1 MLGKEFSAFK
11 LGSCQDR
18 GVGTSRYKKHR
29 SGVSLSKVER
39 LHLLVAVSQLVR
51 TLQPL
56 KIMPANLA

>member
-11 LGSCQDR
+11 LGGCQDR
-18 GVGTSRYKKHR
+18 GVGASLYKKHR
-29 SGVSLSKVER
+29 SGVSLSIVER
-39 LHLLVAVSQLVR
+39 LPLLVAVSQLVR